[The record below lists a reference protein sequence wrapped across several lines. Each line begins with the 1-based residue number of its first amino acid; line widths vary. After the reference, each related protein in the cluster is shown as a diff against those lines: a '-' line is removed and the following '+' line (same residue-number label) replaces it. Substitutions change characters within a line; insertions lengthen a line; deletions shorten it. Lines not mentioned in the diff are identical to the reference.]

1 MHCDKTVLE
10 RQNEELD
17 RLIALSLR
25 AADTAEAHA
34 SVSGLRG
41 KLRRGR
47 RGSSD
52 LRNSS
57 SEQHALSEYA
67 ARARDVAMA
76 LAHAVQIEKT
86 ATLRLCGPAAACTA
100 LDTLDMCCNAL
111 RRLRCVE
118 EVRGNGGGGGVDS
131 VLHGQQ
137 HGMYAAYPKL
147 RARLLILFA
156 RAALASLSCDEQSSS
171 CLGGAAA
178 ATIALREALCIG
190 EELKIQYR
198 HVHHSS
204 DHSCEDVR
212 TRWHANSANNHERMD
227 KRAHAQAPFVE
238 AALILRARA
247 LQQLSLPLL
256 SHAHATNAAQLTSDR
271 TNADKTDICAPMD
284 VNGGARTA
292 SAEALRAVWR
302 QRQRACACPS
312 CCNVR
317 VIHAASPGDTFA
329 KIHDLMGRARVS
341 ASEGL
346 ANTAFLLLDQAKQL
360 LICDVQSAEFPEG
373 HRVRDLASRALKECN
388 AAQAACCQRLGRA
401 RSVSK

>member
-1 MHCDKTVLE
+1 MHCAETVLG
-10 RQNEELD
+10 RPDEELD
-17 RLIALSLR
+17 HLIALSLR
-25 AADTAEAHA
+25 AADTAQAHA

-47 RGSSD
+47 RGLSD
-52 LRNSS
+52 QRNSS
-57 SEQHALSEYA
+57 SEQRALSECA
-67 ARARDVAMA
+67 ARARDVAVA
-76 LAHAVQIEKT
+76 LAHAVHIERT
-86 ATLRLCGPAAACTA
+86 ATRRLCAPAAAFTA

-111 RRLRCVE
+111 HRLRCVE
-118 EVRGNGGGGGVDS
+118 EVRGGGVDS
-131 VLHGQQ
+131 VLHSQQ
-137 HGMYAAYPKL
+137 QGIRAAYPKL

-156 RAALASLSCDEQSSS
+156 RAALASLSCNEQSSS

-178 ATIALREALCIG
+178 AAVALREALCIG
-190 EELKIQYR
+190 EEVKSQYR
-198 HVHHSS
+198 HVHHISV
-204 DHSCEDVR
+204 HSCEDVR
-212 TRWHANSANNHERMD
+212 THWHANSSHNHEGMD
-227 KRAHAQAPFVE
+227 ERAHAQAPFVE

-256 SHAHATNAAQLTSDR
+256 SHAHATHAAQITGDH
-271 TNADKTDICAPMD
+271 TNGDKTDICAHVD
-284 VNGGARTA
+284 AKSETHTA